1 MIYRDYSMNLGN
13 LFDKVTYGTSKR
25 FDCPYCKGTNTL
37 SISKESSRVLYFCYK
52 NSCDLH
58 RGGSRYIN
66 LTGDELKI
74 ALASKTSL
82 EAPTDAKR
90 EFVVPDYWIHGIG
103 SKKAFQM
110 LLNSNCMEAYTD
122 RMFNVA
128 YDPRQDRTVFLVQ
141 DETGK
146 VIGGIG
152 RALSGQKPKTYN
164 YPDSLPVPFT
174 CGYGNTAVIVE
185 DCASAC
191 SIGRFDDYKGIA
203 LLGTHLKAEYLFH
216 IVANYTKIII
226 ALDPDAYSKSMSL
239 QKSISYYTTD
249 VKIWKI
255 PKDLKN
261 MTREEIQELILQNR
275 TPIII

>member
-1 MIYRDYSMNLGN
+1 MNLGS

-37 SISKESSRVLYFCYK
+37 SVTKEAGRVLYHCYK
-52 NSCDLH
+52 NSCELH
-58 RGGSRYIN
+58 TGGSRIIAM
-66 LTGDELKI
+66 TGEELKL
-74 ALASKTSL
+74 ALASKTAL
-82 EAPTDAKR
+82 EVRTDVKR
-90 EFVVPDYWIHGIG
+90 EFVVPDYWIPGIG

-122 RMFNVA
+122 RLFNMA
-128 YDPRQDRTVFLVQ
+128 YDPKLDRAVFLIQ
-141 DETGK
+141 DEKGK
-146 VIGGIG
+146 VVGGVG
-152 RALSGQKPKTYN
+152 RALSGQVPKTYN

-174 CGYGNTAVIVE
+174 CGMGDTAVIVE

-191 SIGRFDDYKGIA
+191 SIGRFDDYKGVA

-216 IVANYTKIII
+216 IVANYTKIVI
-226 ALDPDAYSKSMSL
+226 ALDPDAYSKSIKL
-239 QKSISYYTTD
+239 RNSIEYYTKD
-249 VKIWKI
+249 IKIWKL

-261 MTREEIQELILQNR
+261 MSREEIQEFTLQNR